1 MNKKSFS
8 LLEII
13 FIIVII
19 SIISIVAIPK
29 IFNNIQSA
37 NIVKLKADI
46 ALIRNSIIEFKNKQ
60 ILLNTNI
67 NLTTLEDN
75 NQLLFNIVLKQP
87 ILAVEDKA
95 NSWSKISSNKYKAW
109 IDNKL
114 FVEFIYNSTD
124 YSFNCD
130 YDDNYCKELNQ

>member
-1 MNKKSFS
+1 MSKKSFS

-13 FIIVII
+13 FIVVII

-37 NIVKLKADI
+37 NIVKLRADI
-46 ALIRNSIIEFKNKQ
+46 ALIRNGILEFKNKQ

-67 NLTTLEDN
+67 NLTALEDN
-75 NQLLFNIVLKQP
+75 SQLLFNIVLNQP
-87 ILAVEDKA
+87 ILPIENKA

-109 IDNKL
+109 IDSQS
-114 FVEFIYNSTD
+114 FVEFTYNSTD